1 MHCEIRAAA
10 SLAAPAQDPEAE
22 PSTTYSRPDEHL
34 ATSITP
40 AATAPCM
47 NPQQQRCDPQQAD
60 GALPAAGTPGEAAEH
75 LQQPALKANIVLPAA
90 GEAWQ
95 CHAARGGPGHL
106 SMAH

>member
-1 MHCEIRAAA
+1 MSAWPR
-10 SLAAPAQDPEAE
+10 
-22 PSTTYSRPDEHL
+22 PSHQQPQPHVRTH
-34 ATSITP
+34 
-40 AATAPCM
+40 
-47 NPQQQRCDPQQAD
+47 QQQRSPQEAD
-60 GALPAAGTPGEAAEH
+60 RALPATGTPGRAAEH